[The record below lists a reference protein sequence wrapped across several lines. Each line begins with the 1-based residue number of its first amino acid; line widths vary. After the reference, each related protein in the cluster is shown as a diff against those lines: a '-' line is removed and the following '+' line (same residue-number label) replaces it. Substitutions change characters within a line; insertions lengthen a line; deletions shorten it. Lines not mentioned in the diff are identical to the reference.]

1 MIYGPRDEKE
11 MEILRVILENS
22 IRFMTG
28 HKDVEEVEW
37 REAI

>member
-22 IRFMTG
+22 VRFMTG
-28 HKDVEEVEW
+28 QEDVKKVEW